1 MTTVKVKRFDVWWVN
16 LDPTVGRE
24 ISKKRPCVVVSPDV
38 MNDRLQTVLV
48 VPMSSGGFV
57 FPTRLSVTFKGQDGF
72 LLIDQIRAVD
82 KVRLVDSPGKL
93 PTKYQTQLLE
103 LLQEV
108 FAP

>member
-1 MTTVKVKRFDVWWVN
+1 MTPAKIKRFDVWWVN

-48 VPMSSGGFV
+48 VPMTSGGFE
-57 FPTRLSVTFKGQDGF
+57 FPTRLPVTFKGKDGF
-72 LLIDQIRAVD
+72 LLTDQMRAVD
-82 KVRLVDSPGKL
+82 KTRLVDSPGKL
-93 PTKYQTQLLE
+93 PAKFQSLLLE

-108 FAP
+108 FAA